1 MLLFVEI
8 VVLIIFNVKG
18 KFNIEISGQY
28 IVRSDRKKKKA
39 DLLEQ
44 KSIEK
49 EKNIS
54 SQRKIGLK
62 IPVRNSSH

>member
-28 IVRSDRKKKKA
+28 IVRSDSKKKK
-39 DLLEQ
+39 
-44 KSIEK
+44 SRPIGTK
-49 EKNIS
+49 EY
-54 SQRKIGLK
+54 
-62 IPVRNSSH
+62 